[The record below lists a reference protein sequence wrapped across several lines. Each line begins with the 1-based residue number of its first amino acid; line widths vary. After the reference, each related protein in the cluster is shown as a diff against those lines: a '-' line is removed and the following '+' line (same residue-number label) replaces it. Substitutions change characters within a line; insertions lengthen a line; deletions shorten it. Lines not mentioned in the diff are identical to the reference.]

1 MPDEQAK
8 QVADVTSPERAPAP
22 SPDELL
28 WRQYSLHY
36 DIYKFHLD
44 ACVKYTALIFAI
56 TGGLL
61 GYYFKELRGQ
71 PSAKWVLFPG
81 VVMNLCMGVGY
92 FVGACMVGPRKREI
106 NVIAKRFG
114 FSSPP
119 NMSLLQVVLGLM
131 CLVNVLTVVGLVVLM
146 AT

>member
-8 QVADVTSPERAPAP
+8 QVADLASPERNP

-36 DIYKFHLD
+36 DVYKFHLD
-44 ACVKYTALIFAI
+44 ACVKYTSLLFAI
-56 TGGLL
+56 TGALL
-61 GYYFKELRGQ
+61 GYYFKELQGH
-71 PSAKWVLFPG
+71 PNGKWVLFLG
-81 VVMNLCMGVGY
+81 VVMNLCMGIAY
-92 FVGACMVGPRKREI
+92 FVAGRMVGPRKQEI

-119 NMSLLQVVLGLM
+119 NMTLLQVVLWLM
-131 CLVNVLTVVGLVVLM
+131 CLVNILTAVVLVVLL

>member
-8 QVADVTSPERAPAP
+8 QVGDLASPERNP

-36 DIYKFHLD
+36 DVYKFHFD
-44 ACVKYTALIFAI
+44 GCVKYTSLVFAI
-56 TGGLL
+56 TGALL
-61 GYYFKELRGQ
+61 GYYFKELQGH
-71 PSAKWVLFPG
+71 PNAKWVLFPA
-81 VVMNLCMGVGY
+81 VVMNLCVGVGC
-92 FVGACMVGPRKREI
+92 FVGGCAVGPRKREI

-119 NMSLLQVVLGLM
+119 NMSLLQMVLWLM
-131 CLVNVLTVVGLVVLM
+131 CLVNVLTAVGLVVLM

>member
-8 QVADVTSPERAPAP
+8 QVAELASPERNP

-36 DIYKFHLD
+36 DVYKFHLD
-44 ACVKYTALIFAI
+44 ACLKYTSLVFAI
-56 TGGLL
+56 TGALL
-61 GYYFKELRGQ
+61 GYYFKELQGQ
-71 PSAKWVLFPG
+71 PHARWALFPA
-81 VVMNLCMGVGY
+81 VVMNLCIGIGC
-92 FVGACMVGPRKREI
+92 FVAGRMVVPRKQEI
-106 NVIAKRFG
+106 NAIARRFG

-119 NMSLLQVVLGLM
+119 NMTFLQVVVWLM
-131 CLVNVLTVVGLVVLM
+131 CLVNIVTAAGLVVLM

>member
-8 QVADVTSPERAPAP
+8 QVVDVASPERAPAP
-22 SPDELL
+22 APDELL
-28 WRQYSLHY
+28 WRQYALHY
-36 DIYKFHLD
+36 DVYKFHLD
-44 ACVKYTALIFAI
+44 SGVKYASLVFAI
-56 TGGLL
+56 TGALL
-61 GYYFKELRGQ
+61 GYYFKELQGQ
-71 PSAKWVLFPG
+71 SNAKWVLFPG
-81 VVMNLCMGVGY
+81 VVMNLCMGLGY

-106 NVIAKRFG
+106 NVIAARFG

-131 CLVNVLTVVGLVVLM
+131 CLVNVLTAVGLVVLM